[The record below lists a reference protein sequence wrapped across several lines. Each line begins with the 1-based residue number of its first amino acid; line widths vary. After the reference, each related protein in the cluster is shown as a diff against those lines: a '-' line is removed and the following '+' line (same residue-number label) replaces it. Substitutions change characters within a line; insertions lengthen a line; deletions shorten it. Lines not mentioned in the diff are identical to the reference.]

1 MAKLEVYYNS
11 ACPVC
16 DAGIRDSRARLE
28 KDGAEAVWKDI
39 ATDKNL
45 VDNNLV
51 CEIGA
56 DLAKVR
62 HSLHVRDETGAVFVG
77 ADAVARLM
85 QETPGQKWLGRLLM
99 SAGLRP
105 IARYLYDRFADRL
118 YAWNRKHGRW

>member
-16 DAGIRDSRARLE
+16 AAGIRESRARID
-28 KDGAEAVWKDI
+28 KAGDSTDWKDI
-39 ATDKNL
+39 AT
-45 VDNNLV
+45 DNNLV

-56 DLAKVR
+56 ELDKVR

-85 QETPGQKWLGRLLM
+85 LETPGQTWLGRLM
-99 SAGLRP
+99 MTPALRP
-105 IARYLYDRFADRL
+105 IARWLYDRFADRL

>member
-16 DAGIRDSRARLE
+16 DAGIKESRTRV
-28 KDGAEAVWKDI
+28 AVDAVAWKDI
-39 ATDKNL
+39 ATDKGL

-56 DLAKVR
+56 ELDKVR
-62 HSLHVRDETGAVFVG
+62 HSLHVRDEMGAVFVG

-85 QETPGQKWLGRLLM
+85 LETPGQAWLGRLLM
-99 SAGLRP
+99 TPALRP
-105 IARYLYDRFADRL
+105 IARWLYDRFADRL